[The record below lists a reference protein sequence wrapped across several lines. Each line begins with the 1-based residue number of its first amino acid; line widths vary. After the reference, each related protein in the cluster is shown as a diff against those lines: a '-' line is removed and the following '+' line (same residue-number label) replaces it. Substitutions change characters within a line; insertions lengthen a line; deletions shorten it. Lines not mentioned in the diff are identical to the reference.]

1 MGPMFDRL
9 AADRRSPPPDAMSV
23 SEVTAR
29 VKEQL
34 ETLVLLVLAAAL
46 WWWIARQPIP
56 ARAAAGPRPLRS
68 NRLL

>member
-1 MGPMFDRL
+1 MFDCL

-34 ETLVLLVLAAAL
+34 ESLVLLVLAAAL
-46 WWWIARQPIP
+46 WWWIAR
-56 ARAAAGPRPLRS
+56 
-68 NRLL
+68 

>member
-1 MGPMFDRL
+1 MFDCL

-34 ETLVLLVLAAAL
+34 ESLVLLVLAAAL
-46 WWWIARQPIP
+46 LWWIARQPIP
-56 ARAAAGPRPLRS
+56 ARAAAGPRPQGL
-68 NRLL
+68 